1 MLPVALVISFATSI
15 VEQLGNV
22 KIIIIKKNIRIALL
36 IKNNYNIIINMLTL
50 IKSPFIEYKLTILR
64 NKKTS
69 NSLFRQTMNEISY
82 LIAAEVLKN
91 LKYKKI
97 LIQSP
102 IAKTTGLNL
111 ADSVI
116 IVPILRAG
124 LGLIEGFVKFLP
136 DVEKGHIGL
145 YRDEQTY
152 QPVEYLC
159 KLPKVKNKKIIVLDP
174 MLATGNSSSAAIE
187 LIKEKGVRIKDIKF
201 VSLLAA
207 PEGVKNLSKKQKGL
221 HIFTCSLDKSLN
233 KNKYIVPGL
242 GDAGDRYMGT

>member
-1 MLPVALVISFATSI
+1 
-15 VEQLGNV
+15 
-22 KIIIIKKNIRIALL
+22 
-36 IKNNYNIIINMLTL
+36 MLTL
-50 IKSPFIEYKLTILR
+50 IKSSFIEYKLTILR
-64 NKKTS
+64 NKRTS

-82 LIAAEVLKN
+82 LIAGEVLQH
-91 LKYKKI
+91 LKYNKI
-97 LIQSP
+97 TVQTPITKTSGLILSSS
-102 IAKTTGLNL
+102 L
-111 ADSVI
+111 I

-159 KLPKVKNKKIIVLDP
+159 KLPKVKNKIILVLDP
-174 MLATGNSSSAAIE
+174 MLATGNSSSAAIN
-187 LIKEKGVRIKDIKF
+187 LIKDKGVKIKDIKL

-207 PEGVKNLSKKQKGL
+207 PEGIKNLTKKQKSL
-221 HIFTCSLDKSLN
+221 HIFTCSLDKSLD
-233 KNKYIVPGL
+233 KNKFIVPGL

>member
-1 MLPVALVISFATSI
+1 
-15 VEQLGNV
+15 
-22 KIIIIKKNIRIALL
+22 
-36 IKNNYNIIINMLTL
+36 MLTL
-50 IKSPFIEYKLTILR
+50 IKSSFIEYKLTILR

-82 LIAAEVLKN
+82 LIAAEVLKY
-91 LKYKKI
+91 LKYNKI
-97 LIQSP
+97 SIQSP
-102 IAKTTGLNL
+102 IMKTTGLNL
-111 ADSVI
+111 SDPVI

-124 LGLIEGFVKFLP
+124 LGLVEGFVKFLP
-136 DVEKGHIGL
+136 EVEKGHIGL

-159 KLPKVKNKKIIVLDP
+159 KLPKTKNKKIIVLDP

-187 LIKEKGVRIKDIKF
+187 LIKGKGVKIKNIML

-221 HIFTCSLDKSLN
+221 QIFTCSLDKSLD
-233 KNKYIVPGL
+233 KNKFIVPGL

>member
-1 MLPVALVISFATSI
+1 
-15 VEQLGNV
+15 
-22 KIIIIKKNIRIALL
+22 
-36 IKNNYNIIINMLTL
+36 MLTL
-50 IKSPFIEYKLTILR
+50 IKSPFIQHKLTILR

-82 LIAAEVLKN
+82 LIAADVLQH
-91 LKYKKI
+91 LRYKKVSVQTP
-97 LIQSP
+97 LV
-102 IAKTTGLNL
+102 KTTGILIKH
-111 ADSVI
+111 SPI

-124 LGLIEGFVKFLP
+124 LGLVEGFVKFLP

-159 KLPKVKNKKIIVLDP
+159 KLPKIRNKTILVLDP
-174 MLATGNSSSAAIE
+174 MLATGNSSSAAID
-187 LIKEKGVRIKDIKF
+187 LIRKKGVKLRDIKL

-207 PEGVKNLSKKQKGL
+207 PEGVKNLNKKQKGL

-233 KNKYIVPGL
+233 KNKFIVPGL

>member
-1 MLPVALVISFATSI
+1 
-15 VEQLGNV
+15 
-22 KIIIIKKNIRIALL
+22 
-36 IKNNYNIIINMLTL
+36 MLTL
-50 IKSPFIEYKLTILR
+50 IKSPFIEFKLTILR

-69 NSLFRQTMNEISY
+69 NAIFRQTMNEISY
-82 LIAAEVLKN
+82 LIAADVLKY

-97 LIQSP
+97 SVQTPLVKTKGLSIANSP
-102 IAKTTGLNL
+102 
-111 ADSVI
+111 I

-124 LGLIEGFVKFLP
+124 LGLVEGFVKFLP

-152 QPVEYLC
+152 EPVEYLC
-159 KLPKVKNKKIIVLDP
+159 KLPKIKNKIIFVLDP
-174 MLATGNSSSAAIE
+174 MLATGNSSSAAID
-187 LIKEKGVRIKDIKF
+187 LIKNKGVKMKDIKL

-207 PEGVKNLSKKQKGL
+207 PEGIKNLNKKQKGL

-233 KNKYIVPGL
+233 KNKFIVPGL

>member
-1 MLPVALVISFATSI
+1 
-15 VEQLGNV
+15 
-22 KIIIIKKNIRIALL
+22 
-36 IKNNYNIIINMLTL
+36 MLTL

-82 LIAAEVLKN
+82 LIAAEVLKH
-91 LKYKKI
+91 LKYNKI
-97 LIQSP
+97 SIQSP
-102 IAKTTGLNL
+102 IMKTTGLNL
-111 ADSVI
+111 SEPVI

-124 LGLIEGFVKFLP
+124 LGLVEGFVKFLP
-136 DVEKGHIGL
+136 EVEKGHIGL

-159 KLPKVKNKKIIVLDP
+159 KLPKTKNKKIIVLDP

-187 LIKEKGVRIKDIKF
+187 LIKGKGVKIKDIML
-201 VSLLAA
+201 VSLLSA

-221 HIFTCSLDKSLN
+221 QIFTCSLDQSLD
-233 KNKYIVPGL
+233 KNKFIVPGL

>member
-1 MLPVALVISFATSI
+1 
-15 VEQLGNV
+15 
-22 KIIIIKKNIRIALL
+22 
-36 IKNNYNIIINMLTL
+36 MLTL

-69 NSLFRQTMNEISY
+69 NSVFRQTMNEISY
-82 LIAAEVLKN
+82 LIASDVLQH

-97 LIQSP
+97 SVQTPLI
-102 IAKTTGLNL
+102 KTTGLSIL
-111 ADSVI
+111 TLPI

-159 KLPKVKNKKIIVLDP
+159 KLPKVKNKTVIVLDP
-174 MLATGNSSSAAIE
+174 MLATGNSSSVAID
-187 LIKEKGVRIKDIKF
+187 LIKAKGVKIKDIKL

-207 PEGVKNLSKKQKGL
+207 PEGIKNLRKRQKGL
-221 HIFTCSLDKSLN
+221 HIFTCSLDKRLN
-233 KNKYIVPGL
+233 RNKFILPGL

>member
-1 MLPVALVISFATSI
+1 
-15 VEQLGNV
+15 
-22 KIIIIKKNIRIALL
+22 
-36 IKNNYNIIINMLTL
+36 MLTL

-82 LIAAEVLKN
+82 LIAAEVLKY
-91 LKYKKI
+91 LKYNKI
-97 LIQSP
+97 SIQSP
-102 IAKTTGLNL
+102 IMKTTGLNL
-111 ADSVI
+111 SDPVI

-124 LGLIEGFVKFLP
+124 LGLVEGFVKFLP
-136 DVEKGHIGL
+136 EVEKGHIGL

-159 KLPKVKNKKIIVLDP
+159 KLPKTKNKKIIVLDP
-174 MLATGNSSSAAIE
+174 MLATGNSSSTAIE
-187 LIKEKGVRIKDIKF
+187 LIKEKGVKIKDIML

-207 PEGVKNLSKKQKGL
+207 PEGVKNLNKKQKGL
-221 HIFTCSLDKSLN
+221 QIFTCSLDKSLD
-233 KNKYIVPGL
+233 KNKFIVPGL